1 MVKVGE
7 YVQYMTTNLTP
18 YQLKRL
24 NHELDK
30 LERMSRLFSEDDK
43 QVYQNILDKIRKLP
57 DEHHIK

>member
-1 MVKVGE
+1 
-7 YVQYMTTNLTP
+7 MTTNLTP